1 MDFVAALCDQIF
13 ILLQRILS
21 VQLQNGLGEFLYVY
35 SSYHSAVS
43 LRMVL

>member
-13 ILLQRILS
+13 ILFAKDFKCAIA
-21 VQLQNGLGEFLYVY
+21 NGLGEFLYVY